1 MLSSILFLM
10 VWYTQDICT
19 SADNS
24 LGTLTEDCEQIRQL
38 SLIANVIPLIA
49 KSDTHTKEQ
58 LKEIQSSIEKD
69 QCAIQQLPVNF
80 GTQVIEKIAS
90 PPFAVAC
97 VNGPDYDNMDA
108 SLLMSSEYIQPL
120 VPSELQLLIN
130 QIFQPHVVDYLRH
143 TAAKKLTT
151 WYNSGARL
159 TALRTPSPSAHSH
172 VPSTL
177 NSPLQ
182 ASLSASG
189 VLIPLTS
196 ELSLNTSNSFA
207 LARVADHTTREERLA
222 QMRLSKWASDLQLSL
237 QRERERYES
246 IARAERAIW
255 LVERMG
261 EEIKDGQ
268 LVRVQSQDLQAA
280 ARASEKGHLCRVDG
294 MSYQLH
300 DPLGLLRWQDAM
312 RSQTWLALQ
321 IVGSFGVVGG
331 LALWIS
337 KTWGVGTSLHQWAQ
351 ELGVWHD

>member
-1 MLSSILFLM
+1 MTFGSQF
-10 VWYTQDICT
+10 
-19 SADNS
+19 
-24 LGTLTEDCEQIRQL
+24 
-38 SLIANVIPLIA
+38 
-49 KSDTHTKEQ
+49 
-58 LKEIQSSIEKD
+58 IEK
-69 QCAIQQLPVNF
+69 AS
-80 GTQVIEKIAS
+80 S
-90 PPFAVAC
+90 PPFTVAC

-120 VPSELQLLIN
+120 LPSELQLLVD
-130 QIFQPHVVDYLRH
+130 QIFQPEVVAYLRH
-143 TAAKKLTT
+143 TAAKKLTN

-159 TALRTPSPSAHSH
+159 ASVRTPSPSAHSH

-189 VLIPLTS
+189 FLIPLTS

-246 IARAERAIW
+246 IARAERAVW
-255 LVERMG
+255 LVDRMG
-261 EEIKDGQ
+261 EEIRDGQ
-268 LVRVQSQDLQAA
+268 LVRLESNDAQAV
-280 ARASEKGHLCRVDG
+280 ARASEKGRLYRVDG
-294 MSYQLH
+294 MTYQVH

-321 IVGSFGVVGG
+321 VVGSFGVVGG
-331 LALWIS
+331 LALWIT
-337 KTWGVGTSLHQWAQ
+337 KTWGVGGSLHQWAQ
-351 ELGVWHD
+351 ELGIWHE

>member
-1 MLSSILFLM
+1 M
-10 VWYTQDICT
+10 
-19 SADNS
+19 
-24 LGTLTEDCEQIRQL
+24 
-38 SLIANVIPLIA
+38 PLIA
-49 KSDTHTKEQ
+49 KSDMLSQ
-58 LKEIQSSIEKD
+58 DQIKEIRSSLDKD
-69 QCAIQQLPVNF
+69 QSVFQRLPISF
-80 GTQVIEKIAS
+80 GTQVVDATSS
-90 PPFAVAC
+90 PPFTTAC

-120 VPSELQLLIN
+120 LPSELQLLID
-130 QIFQPHVVDYLRH
+130 QLFQPEVVDYLRH
-143 TAAKKLTT
+143 TAAKKLTS

-159 TALRTPSPSAHSH
+159 TAVRTPSPSAHSH
-172 VPSTL
+172 VPSSL

-189 VLIPLTS
+189 VLIPLAS

-207 LARVADHTTREERLA
+207 LARVADHTTREERMA

-237 QRERERYES
+237 QRERERYEN

-261 EEIKDGQ
+261 EEIRDGQ
-268 LVRVQSQDLQAA
+268 LGQVQSNDVQSA
-280 ARASEKGHLCRVDG
+280 ARASEKGRLYRVDG
-294 MSYQLH
+294 MTYQLH

-331 LALWIS
+331 LAIWIS
-337 KTWGVGTSLHQWAQ
+337 KTWGVGSSLHQWAQ
-351 ELGVWHD
+351 ELGIWHD

>member
-1 MLSSILFLM
+1 M
-10 VWYTQDICT
+10 TD
-19 SADNS
+19 
-24 LGTLTEDCEQIRQL
+24 TLTDDCEQFRQL
-38 SLIANVIPLIA
+38 SLIANIVPLIA
-49 KSDTHTKEQ
+49 KSDLLSKEQ
-58 LKEIQSSIEKD
+58 IKEIQTSIDKD
-69 QCAIQQLPVNF
+69 QCAIQRLPVNF
-80 GTQVIEKIAS
+80 GAQILDRVSS

-120 VPSELQLLIN
+120 LPSELQLLVN
-130 QIFQPHVVDYLRH
+130 QIFQPEVVEYLRH
-143 TAAKKLTT
+143 TAARKLTT
-151 WYNSGARL
+151 WYNSGMKLA
-159 TALRTPSPSAHSH
+159 AVRTPSPSAHSH

-189 VLIPLTS
+189 VLIPPTS
-196 ELSLNTSNSFA
+196 EISLNTSNSFA
-207 LARVADHTTREERLA
+207 LARVADHATREERMA

-237 QRERERYES
+237 QRERERYEN

-268 LVRVQSQDLQAA
+268 LVRLESHDVQAT
-280 ARASEKGHLCRVDG
+280 ARASEKGRLYQVDG
-294 MSYQLH
+294 MTYQLH

-351 ELGVWHD
+351 ELGIWHE